1 MIKSNP
7 IYRAFVVIVG
17 CVLLLALSFYSPVY
31 GSTPT
36 EAVTL
41 TPQEYATL
49 KTNFDTLE
57 STINRQL
64 TTINELEMQLRVAK
78 LSTSEQ
84 KNELIEALKLI
95 KEQRMQLTQAKISL
109 EKQEQMLN
117 EQRLS
122 LEKAEIYLNEQKK
135 EIHKAK
141 MKQRNSTIL
150 NYVLGAALVYTV
162 AKN

>member
-7 IYRAFVVIVG
+7 IYKAFVAIVG
-17 CVLLLALSFYSPVY
+17 CALLLALSSCLPVY

-36 EAVTL
+36 NQVIL
-41 TPQEYATL
+41 TTQEFATL
-49 KTNFDTLE
+49 KSNFATLE
-57 STINRQL
+57 STIDSQL
-64 TTINELEMQLRVAK
+64 NTITELEMQLTVAK
-78 LSTSEQ
+78 LSTSESNNQ
-84 KNELIEALKLI
+84 LIEALKLI